1 MTVVWFLVLTGHP
14 PTRPVQLYPRR
25 PCFTSSQAHV
35 LHRLLTPPIIVGG
48 LTATVEGQQVPPWQ
62 AWGLSVLTA
71 TSHAKSPSKF
81 GLPALFLNQPLA
93 VVLGL
98 LGLLGPCPLW
108 LPGLRVLQDHWAM
121 SLSHPEVW
129 QPAVPMILLPP

>member
-62 AWGLSVLTA
+62 AWGLSVLSA
-71 TSHAKSPSKF
+71 TMHAKPPSNF
-81 GLPALFLNQPLA
+81 SLPALILNQPLA
-93 VVLGL
+93 VVLGF
-98 LGLLGPCPLW
+98 LGPCPLG
-108 LPGLRVLQDHWAM
+108 LSGLRVLRDHWAR
-121 SLSHPEVW
+121 SLSHPE
-129 QPAVPMILLPP
+129 LS